1 MLKLDHTHDPYQNAA
16 LIQEYVET
24 STNEQAVRQAEQLL
38 HDSPFVAPR
47 RNPNL
52 SRTLRSMISPLF
64 LTNRDKHILPLTPA
78 FVTPRDEI
86 RPSWFG
92 RLNHEFERLISDVET
107 VDITDFGAVGDG
119 QTDDTQAFIEALGD
133 GHRQVH
139 VPAGTYVVW
148 GIRLPS
154 YTILT
159 GAGKG
164 KTILKMHDD
173 APKGRRLVTNQNYL
187 LGNHHLLVE
196 KMTLDWNIK
205 RIGDAKKSSTWG
217 NHSSCLTYAHVTY
230 GWVFD
235 VEAVNPGLH
244 CFDISTP
251 YYNYNGDGARANLSS
266 SFIWFDGLTGY
277 GFGDDGITTH
287 HSDHLFISNCF
298 MHDPSGRAHAEGF
311 SNSNGIEVDDGS
323 RDVWLFN
330 NATSRCF
337 GGLEIKAHA
346 TSSAASTV
354 KIVGHLSIDDHRA
367 FNFRHIGHHQAT
379 DPTSQ
384 TAYNIIATR
393 LIAQTPKYTELYA
406 NSKPR
411 ALVVSAYR
419 NVVIHDFTV
428 LGDPYYDYQEQP
440 MIGIQYKARN
450 VTISQLKMS
459 GFRQAKTDIQIF
471 GGENGAED
479 VRLRDIRIEDSAKH
493 GITIGPDITRVKLTN
508 VALKGDGTV
517 GLNAKSEP
525 EMERFIATGF
535 KVPIRAQ
542 STQV

>member
-1 MLKLDHTHDPYQNAA
+1 MLNLDHTHDPYQNGQ
-16 LIQEYVET
+16 LIAEYTETKSNQE
-24 STNEQAVRQAEQLL
+24 AVFRAEQLMK
-38 HDSPFVAPR
+38 DSSFVAPR
-47 RNPNL
+47 RTPHP
-52 SRTLRSMISPLF
+52 SRYLRSLISPLF
-64 LTNRDKHILPLTPA
+64 LTDRDKHILPLTKA
-78 FVTPRDEI
+78 FVSEQDEV

-92 RLNHEFERLISDVET
+92 RLTYEFEQLISNVEKVDVK
-107 VDITDFGAVGDG
+107 DYGAVGDG
-119 QTDDTQAFIEALGD
+119 VTDDTLAFKEALAD

-139 VPAGTYVVW
+139 VPAGTYLVR

-159 GAGKG
+159 GDGKG
-164 KTILKMHDD
+164 QTILKLHDA
-173 APKGRRLVTNQNYL
+173 APKGRRLITNQNYL

-196 KMTLDWNIK
+196 RMTLDWNIE

-235 VEAVNPGLH
+235 VDAVNPGLH

-266 SFIWFDGLTGY
+266 SFIWFDGLTGS

-298 MHDPSGRAHAEGF
+298 MHDPSGRAHAAGF
-311 SNSNGIEVDDGS
+311 SNSNGIEIDDGS

-330 NATSRCF
+330 NATTRCF

-354 KIVGHLSIDDHRA
+354 KIVGHLSVDDHRS

-393 LIAQTPKYTELYA
+393 LIAQTPLYTPLYQ

-411 ALVVSAYR
+411 ALIVSAYR

-450 VTISQLKMS
+450 VTLSQVKMS
-459 GFRQAKTDIQIF
+459 GFRQAKTDIQVF
-471 GGENGAED
+471 GGDNRAED
-479 VRLRDIRIEDSAKH
+479 VRLIDVRIEDSAKH
-493 GITIGPDITRVKLTN
+493 GITIGPNIEHVRLTN
-508 VALKGDGTV
+508 VAIKGDGTV

-525 EMERFIATGF
+525 ELERFIATGY
-535 KVPIRAQ
+535 KVPVRTHATL
-542 STQV
+542 S